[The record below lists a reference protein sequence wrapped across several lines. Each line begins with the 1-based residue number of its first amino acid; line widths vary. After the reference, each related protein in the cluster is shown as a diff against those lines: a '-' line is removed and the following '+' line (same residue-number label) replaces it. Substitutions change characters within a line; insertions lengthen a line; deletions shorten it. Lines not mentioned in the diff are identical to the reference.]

1 MLRNTKLYALM
12 VAALLSLTACLDKVP
27 ESAIP
32 EQDALKSYQEAE
44 QFLTGI
50 YAEMMGGALWSGYL
64 TLVPEIQ
71 ADLAYAVDGYSNA
84 YGNIWQWDI
93 RPTNAEIEAIYGSLY
108 SLIAKC
114 NFFLER
120 VDAIIAAQT
129 IDENIQVLDYY
140 KGEVYAIRALCYAE
154 LIKCFAKAYDPATAH
169 DELGVVIRTKY
180 SESEPSRRASLY
192 DSYQFVLSD
201 LAEAEKRLLVEN
213 DAFTSY
219 YMPRPCTPVWRSIC
233 RIGRRPSS
241 ARHA

>member
-50 YAEMMGGALWSGYL
+50 YAEMMSGALWSGYL

-71 ADLAYAVDGYSNA
+71 ADLVYAVDGYSNA

-108 SLIAKC
+108 SIIAKC

-120 VDAIIAAQT
+120 IDAIVADQT
-129 IDENIQVLDYY
+129 LDENITVLNYY
-140 KGEVYAIRALCYAE
+140 TGEVYALRALCYAE
-154 LIKCFAKAYDPATAH
+154 LIKCFCKSYDAATARN
-169 DELGVVIRTKY
+169 ELGVVIRTLY
-180 SESEPSRRASLY
+180 SAPERSNRSSLEAS
-192 DSYQFVLSD
+192 
-201 LAEAEKRLLVEN
+201 
-213 DAFTSY
+213 
-219 YMPRPCTPVWRSIC
+219 
-233 RIGRRPSS
+233 
-241 ARHA
+241 